1 MSNKFQ
7 VVNIID
13 KYTLIINYGAEKG
26 AQSGQKLRIF
36 DDGDEIKD
44 LNGESLG
51 RIDVVKDEVEI
62 VLVYPKFSICKKIE
76 LVTKNIYSF
85 VNIETKEEV
94 EKTLNIS
101 TDSISEIKYTSS
113 EPIKI
118 GDYVKII
125 KK

>member
-26 AQSGQKLRIF
+26 AQNGQKLRIF
-36 DDGDEIKD
+36 DEGDEIKD